1 MSISVVRLLGER
13 VAHKTL
19 TQHSRVGGFLD
30 IKLGLSMLKDRR
42 VPLRPKFFALG
53 IGAGLI
59 ALLLAVEFPLESLL
73 AVVILGLGLVL
84 DALTDS
90 MEAII
95 GTVGVATMLLPH
107 LAPKLLTQQI
117 RNERAGII
125 EATFV
130 PDPAVVDA
138 EPVRP
143 SPVVNVSP
151 VRPSHDYD
159 LSQPTQNLITR

>member
-1 MSISVVRLLGER
+1 MSISVLRLLGER
-13 VAHKTL
+13 AAHKTL
-19 TQHSRVGGFLD
+19 TQNSKVGGPLD
-30 IKLGLSMLKDRR
+30 IKLGFAMLKDRR
-42 VPLRPKFFALG
+42 VPFKPKFLAVG
-53 IGAGLI
+53 IGAALV

-73 AVVILGLGLVL
+73 AVAIPGLGLVV

-130 PDPAVVDA
+130 PDPPVVNA
-138 EPVRP
+138 GPVRP
-143 SPVVNVSP
+143 NSVAAVEPM
-151 VRPSHDYD
+151 RPRNDYD
-159 LSQPTQNLITR
+159 V

>member
-30 IKLGLSMLKDRR
+30 IKLGFSMLKDRR
-42 VPLRPKFFALG
+42 VPFKPKFLAVG
-53 IGAGLI
+53 IGAALI
-59 ALLLAVEFPLESLL
+59 ALLIAVEFPLESLL
-73 AVVILGLGLVL
+73 AVVIPGLGLVA
-84 DALTDS
+84 DALTDA

-107 LAPKLLTQQI
+107 LAPKLLTQQL

-130 PDPAVVDA
+130 PDPYGVNA

-143 SPVVNVSP
+143 NSVPAVAP
-151 VRPSHDYD
+151 MRPRQDYD
-159 LSQPTQNLITR
+159 V